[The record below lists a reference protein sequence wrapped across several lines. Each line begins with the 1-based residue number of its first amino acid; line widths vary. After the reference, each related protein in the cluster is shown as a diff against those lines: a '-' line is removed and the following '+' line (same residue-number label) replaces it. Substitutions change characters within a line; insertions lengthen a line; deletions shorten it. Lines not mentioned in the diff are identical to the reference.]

1 MQKLHRFHCASVIS
15 MATLAVTSRVM
26 GSAGVTLPLNQY
38 QAGTE
43 AVNNTLV
50 TNGNFE
56 QPVSPGADPV
66 GWTATNSGGLTPAM
80 SVGAPDPA
88 HLPTPAGV
96 VGTQVAKAGI
106 SNINANDQYEQSVTF
121 APNTEYVLSGYMW
134 DFGLQTSGNFG
145 DFIGTELVSN
155 TDLSVTAGLFI
166 EPNLKTGGTG
176 TGAGGAFVY
185 KTFNSSMFPEG
196 ASLQLRSDPQQSV
209 AGGRPAIMGQWD
221 NIAITPLTEFRC
233 QVWNATT
240 SGNWSDTT
248 KWQNGPANVATA
260 IATFQNQPG
269 AITVNVESAKTVG
282 TISFDSVGS
291 YTISGSNIT
300 LQQEENP
307 FAVNIT
313 VTRGSHTISAP
324 LIVGET
330 DGFASPTQQNR
341 LMRVDVAATSALT
354 ISNNITSSGAK
365 KYNFEKL
372 GAGTL
377 DVKAIRAKDVTITA
391 GTLALIAANAPDP
404 VIRAETLTIGATAK
418 LNLRRGLAVVDYAA
432 EGPSPL
438 AALLARTVAGDIL
451 ASSPNNNLVVAV
463 AEASSLGTN
472 VFGESV
478 DATSVVLVSTLK
490 GDANI
495 DRHVNFTDLIP
506 LAQNYGATSG
516 AIYAQGDSNYDAK
529 IDFADLVALAQNYEG
544 AFLTGSFDGDWALAQ
559 SFVPEPT
566 SLLIAA
572 APVTLLRRRR

>member
-1 MQKLHRFHCASVIS
+1 MQKFNRFHCAAVIS
-15 MATLAVTSRVM
+15 MATLSVTSRVM

-56 QPVSPGADPV
+56 QPVSPGSDPV
-66 GWTATNSGGLTPAM
+66 GWTSTNSAGLTPAM
-80 SVGAPDPA
+80 SVGAPDPTR
-88 HLPTPAGV
+88 LPNPPGV
-96 VGTQVAKAGI
+96 VGTQVAKAGV

-121 APNTEYVLSGYMW
+121 APNTEYVLSAYMW
-134 DFGLQTSGNFG
+134 DFGAQASGSFG

-166 EPNLKTGGTG
+166 EPNLKTGGVG

-196 ASLQLRSDPQQSV
+196 ASLQLRSDPQ
-209 AGGRPAIMGQWD
+209 GGGSRPAVIGQWD
-221 NIAITPLTEFRC
+221 NVAITPLTEFRA
-233 QVWNATT
+233 QVWNSAT
-240 SGNWSDTT
+240 SGNWGDAT
-248 KWQNGPANVATA
+248 KWQNGPANVVTA
-260 IATFQNQPG
+260 IATFANQPG
-269 AITVNVESAKTVG
+269 TVNVNVESAKTVG

-291 YTISGSNIT
+291 YTISGGNIT

-324 LIVGET
+324 LTVGVT

-341 LMRVDVAATSALT
+341 LMRVDVAASSALT
-354 ISNNITSSGAK
+354 ISSNITSSGTK
-365 KYNFEKL
+365 KYNFQKL

-377 DVKAIRAKDVTITA
+377 DVKAIRAKDVSITA
-391 GTLALIAANAPDP
+391 GTLSLISANVPDP
-404 VIRAETLTIGATAK
+404 VIRAETLTLGATAK

-432 EGPSPL
+432 AGPSPL
-438 AALLARTVAGDIL
+438 AGLLARTVSGDIF
-451 ASSPNNNLVVAV
+451 ASSANNNLVVAV
-463 AEASSLGTN
+463 AEASTLGAD
-472 VFGESV
+472 VFGETV
-478 DATSVVLVSTLK
+478 DSTSVVLVSTLK

-495 DRHVNFTDLIP
+495 DRLVDFADLVL
-506 LAQNYGATSG
+506 LAQNYNTTVGATYS
-516 AIYAQGDSNYDAK
+516 QGDNNYDGGVN
-529 IDFADLVALAQNYEG
+529 FTDLVALAQNYNG

-566 SLLIAA
+566 SLLVAA
-572 APVTLLRRRR
+572 VPLIMLRRRR